1 MTPPSERA
9 SSLLEV
15 RLLLASVVVAV
26 TAAPAFSSAGAKV
39 VDHVCAAGESKETC
53 PVGRARMCTKEGA
66 LAACACPPGSS
77 EKAGVCAIEPA
88 QTIGCVVPDATIGK
102 QMAPFLDFGSLEMPP
117 LPTSQLSTA
126 ADAIAGREDTATAD
140 ELADGAKTWDGL
152 EGKGAYEAQ
161 TAKGKAKLAT
171 RDFANDR
178 AIFVREKFL
187 ARFAAH
193 ARTDEIR
200 LGLSRALLRR
210 AAYRVVGPEVEA
222 DRKRAFELLA
232 DITAAGISSRAARDA
247 SFMSAERAVREKD
260 WPKVLLHEE
269 RVLKFSA
276 QKTQADDHAFLAAA
290 TARTAQ
296 ARLETAD
303 MVRAR
308 TSLEDAIALGMVCAP
323 RTECVVSASAA
334 RRVLAAAWANSS
346 QPARSMVAT
355 LQKGSLPRADRVR
368 PLESLAALYATG
380 VGAGCKAAIE
390 EARAW
395 EQTFP

>member
-1 MTPPSERA
+1 VAWARI
-9 SSLLEV
+9 LLSEV
-15 RLLLASVVVAV
+15 RLFFTIVLAV

-39 VDHVCAAGESKETC
+39 ADHVCAEGESKETC
-53 PVGRARMCTKEGA
+53 PVGRARMCTKDGA
-66 LAACACPPGSS
+66 LAACSCPPGSS
-77 EKAGVCAIEPA
+77 EKAGACAIETV
-88 QTIGCVVPDATIGK
+88 QTIACVVPDATIGK
-102 QMAPFLDFGSLEMPP
+102 QMAPFLDFGALEMPP

-126 ADAIAGREDTATAD
+126 ADAVAGREDTATAD
-140 ELADGAKTWDGL
+140 ELADAAKTWDGL

-161 TAKGKAKLAT
+161 NAKGKAKLAT
-171 RDFANDR
+171 RDFANSR

-200 LGLSRALLRR
+200 LGLARALLRR
-210 AAYRVVGPEVEA
+210 AAYRVVGPEVEP

-232 DITAAGISSRAARDA
+232 DITAAGVASRFARDA
-247 SFMSAERAVREKD
+247 SFMAAERAVRDKD

-269 RVLKFSA
+269 RVLKIAA

-303 MVRAR
+303 MTRAR
-308 TSLEDAIALGMVCAP
+308 TSLEEAIALGMVCAP
-323 RTECVVSASAA
+323 RTECVVAASAA
-334 RRVLAAAWANSS
+334 RRVLAATWANAS
-346 QPARSMVAT
+346 QPPRSMIAT

-368 PLESLAALYATG
+368 PLQVLAGLYSTG
-380 VGAGCKAAIE
+380 VGAGCKAAVE